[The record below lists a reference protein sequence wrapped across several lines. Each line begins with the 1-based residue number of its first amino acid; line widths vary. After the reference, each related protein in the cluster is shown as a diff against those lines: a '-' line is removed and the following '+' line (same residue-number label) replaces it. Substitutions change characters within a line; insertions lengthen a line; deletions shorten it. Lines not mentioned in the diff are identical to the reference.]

1 MSTTTVPSGPPPAG
15 APPSLRKSSNRTG
28 ERIIM
33 ILLQAAAI
41 LSVLITIGIVISLV
55 VPAASFFSQIGFV
68 DFFTGTRWTPTFA
81 NPEYG
86 VLPLIVGTLWTTAI
100 GLIVAIPLG
109 LGAAMFL
116 SEYAS
121 RPVRKVLKPVLEVLA
136 GIPSVVL
143 GFFALNFIAPS
154 LLRGLLGIEVGT
166 FSVLA
171 AGIVLGV
178 FIIPT
183 IASLSEDAMSAVP
196 DSLRQGSAALG
207 ANRMTTTLRVVFPA
221 AISGIIAA
229 VVLGISRAVGETMIL
244 AIAAGNQAQIIG
256 DPRQGAQTMT
266 GYIAQ
271 AATGENPPGSLAFN
285 TLFAVGL
292 TLFAITLLI
301 NVISIRLVRRF
312 REAY

>member
-1 MSTTTVPSGPPPAG
+1 MVGPSGSRPAG
-15 APPSLRKSSNRTG
+15 EPPSLKKSSNRTG

-33 ILLQAAAI
+33 ILLQTAAI

-55 VPAASFFSQIGFV
+55 VPAASFFSQVGFLE
-68 DFFTGTRWTPTFA
+68 FFTGTRWTPTFA

-121 RPVRKVLKPVLEVLA
+121 RGVRKVLKPVLEVLA

-196 DSLRQGSAALG
+196 DALRQGSAALG

-229 VVLGISRAVGETMIL
+229 IVLGISRAVGETMIL
-244 AIAAGNQAQIIG
+244 AIAAGNQAQIIS

-271 AATGENPPGSLAFN
+271 AATGENAPGSLAFN

-292 TLFAITLLI
+292 TLFLLTLVI

>member
-1 MSTTTVPSGPPPAG
+1 MSTTTVPSGSPPAG